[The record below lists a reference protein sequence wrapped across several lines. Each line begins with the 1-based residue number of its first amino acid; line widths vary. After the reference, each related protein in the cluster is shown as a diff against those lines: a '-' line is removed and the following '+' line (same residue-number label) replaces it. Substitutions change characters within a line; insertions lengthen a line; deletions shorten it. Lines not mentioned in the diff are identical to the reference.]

1 MTYSKK
7 ITVLSLVG
15 MFILGTAVLA
25 QPTQQAEKVS
35 DREIG
40 QFASS
45 LQEVQQIN
53 QQAQEKMVKAVE
65 DEGLEVQRFNE
76 IQQSQQAPDQSSD
89 ATEKELTM
97 YQATMEKLQ
106 IIQSSAQ
113 QEMEKKIT
121 DEGLTVMR
129 YQEIMGMI
137 QSDPNLQQKIQKH
150 LEE

>member
-1 MTYSKK
+1 MTFSKK
-7 ITVLSLVG
+7 ITLLSLVG
-15 MFILGTAVLA
+15 IFIFGTAVIA
-25 QPTQQAEKVS
+25 QPTQQAEEVT

-53 QQAQEKMVKAVE
+53 QQAQEKMVKAIE

-76 IQQSQQAPDQSSD
+76 IQQSQQVPDQPSD
-89 ATEKELTM
+89 ATEKELKI
-97 YQATMEKLQ
+97 YQSAVSKLQ
-106 IIQSSAQ
+106 VIQNNAQ
-113 QEMEKKIT
+113 QKMEEKIT

-137 QSDPNLQQKIQKH
+137 QSDAALQQRIQKH

>member
-1 MTYSKK
+1 MTFSKK
-7 ITVLSLVG
+7 ITLLSLVG
-15 MFILGTAVLA
+15 IFIFGTAVIA
-25 QPTQQAEKVS
+25 QPTQQAEEVT

-53 QQAQEKMVKAVE
+53 QQAQEKMVKAIE

-76 IQQSQQAPDQSSD
+76 IQQSQQVPDQPSD
-89 ATEKELTM
+89 ATEKELKI
-97 YQATMEKLQ
+97 YQSAVSKLQ
-106 IIQSSAQ
+106 VIQNNAQ
-113 QEMEKKIT
+113 QKMEEKIT

-137 QSDPNLQQKIQKH
+137 QSDAALQQRLQKH